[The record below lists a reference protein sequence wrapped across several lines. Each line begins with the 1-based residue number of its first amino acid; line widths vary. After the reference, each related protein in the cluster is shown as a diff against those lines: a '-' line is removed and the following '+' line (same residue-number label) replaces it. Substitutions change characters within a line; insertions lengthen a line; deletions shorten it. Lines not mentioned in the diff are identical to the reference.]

1 MPEDIRVKI
10 GRLSLRDHRKT
21 EKLIKALGMAGPTYL
36 LFLWIR
42 AAETRPKGVLTGYT
56 EDDIALDAKYD
67 GDPRVLVEALLNSGF
82 LDRNRETGEY
92 ALHDWKGHQP
102 WIFFADRRSEQAV
115 KRAFSRWHG
124 SPKGKK
130 KEAPQEA
137 RKPAPKPTTQPKPKK
152 ARGEPPVRQEPA
164 KEPEEQTAGG
174 RSKEYWIDRANK
186 HGPIRLHKGMEKL
199 GAILER
205 WGVPIEKEGKGK

>member
-102 WIFFADRRSEQAV
+102 WIYFADRRSEQAV

-152 ARGEPPVRQEPA
+152 ARGEPPVKQEGQ
-164 KEPEEQTAGG
+164 ELAGG
-174 RSKEYWIDRANK
+174 RTKAYWQERARK
-186 HGPIRLHKGMEKL
+186 FGPLKIHKGLEPLGKQLEK
-199 GAILER
+199 
-205 WGVPIEKEGKGK
+205 WGIPIEREEKDDCRRD